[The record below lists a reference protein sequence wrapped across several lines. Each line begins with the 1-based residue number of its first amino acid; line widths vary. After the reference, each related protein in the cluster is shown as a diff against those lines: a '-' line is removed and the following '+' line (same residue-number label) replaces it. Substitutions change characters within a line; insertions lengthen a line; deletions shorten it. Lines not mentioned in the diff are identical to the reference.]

1 MIEFLYRYIKGYI
14 RITLSGE
21 NLERFFNL
29 VNARQITIWNITRYD
44 KNTECYIYCK
54 DIYRLKVILRKTRT
68 KICIKERHGL
78 PFFLFYNRNRK
89 MFFAGIFC
97 SWAIVYFMSVYIWNI
112 SFEGNFRHTDDELA
126 KFLKTIGIDEGI
138 KKSDIKPENIE
149 KALRNEYFDI
159 TWASV
164 EIKGTKL
171 LIHTRENNSQVNEND
186 NINDEKTGD
195 LVCVRDAVITSL
207 ITRTGTPLVKIGD
220 EVNKGDVL
228 IAGKYQIIGDDLAVI
243 VEKNVRADGD
253 VVGRVTYVIDF
264 QIDRSYQK
272 KIYSGKEYEIY
283 GYEIC
288 NNYMDGDIW
297 PFRSKYEMSDMETTQ
312 EQMVLG
318 ESFYLPVYL
327 KKKRI
332 REYSVSDA
340 IYSEDEIRDIANE
353 KLSYNLKKIE
363 ENTIQIL
370 ENNVKIEVSEEF
382 CRVYGQITALQ
393 NIGTFG
399 GAYE

>member
-243 VEKNVRADGD
+243 EEKNVRADGD

-399 GAYE
+399 GTYE

>member
-1 MIEFLYRYIKGYI
+1 MIEFLYRYMKGYI

-44 KNTECYIYCK
+44 KNTECDIYCK

-243 VEKNVRADGD
+243 EEKNVRADGD

-399 GAYE
+399 GTYE